1 MQLIYHYSFIY
12 YSMSWWGI
20 WRCHYLAAILFWIPS
35 IIYPPQKKLWGE
47 FNVLRQYYLKI
58 KNFRGEPHF
67 KSKRIVLWLYNIP
80 NTFSNRKLNQMVWKV
95 RYFTTIYTC
104 IHKISWSPFPI
115 RKKNPEGVQ
124 YIAATKYL
132 LTPLSILCDHIRS
145 WNSSS
150 LRNENQRNL
159 GLEE

>member
-1 MQLIYHYSFIY
+1 MPLSSSHTILNPIYNIS
-12 YSMSWWGI
+12 
-20 WRCHYLAAILFWIPS
+20 
-35 IIYPPQKKLWGE
+35 PQKKLWGE

-58 KNFRGEPHF
+58 KIFRDEPHF

-80 NTFSNRKLNQMVWKV
+80 NTFSNRKLKQMVWKV
-95 RYFTTIYTC
+95 QYFTTIYTC

-115 RKKNPEGVQ
+115 RKKPPEGVQ

-150 LRNENQRNL
+150 LRNENQMNL
-159 GLEE
+159 GWEE